1 MAPTF
6 KPKRFAP
13 VFVFYD
19 GAGGTRFATA
29 QDGETH
35 SHPPNDKP
43 VLTLLAAVAQ
53 GLHGAMRPSER
64 HPETHLPPF
73 HVSAGG
79 EKAMDMPGRLQSIT
93 CVICG
98 DLAEDP
104 QEAERMVAAAKA
116 ICTVSNT
123 LNCKIEVSWTRA

>member
-1 MAPTF
+1 MAPSF

-13 VFVFYD
+13 VFVFDD
-19 GAGGTRFATA
+19 GAGGTTFATSET
-29 QDGETH
+29 GERH

-43 VLTLLAAVAQ
+43 VLTLLAAVSQCLMISLRMVAKHD
-53 GLHGAMRPSER
+53 GLA
-64 HPETHLPPF
+64 LPAF

-79 EKAMDMPGRLQSIT
+79 EKAIDSPGRLQSIH

-98 DLAEDP
+98 DIAEARED
-104 QEAERMVAAAKA
+104 AERMVAKAKE

-123 LNCKIEVSWTRA
+123 LTCAIKVEWRRA

>member
-1 MAPTF
+1 MAPSF

-13 VFVFYD
+13 VFVFDD
-19 GAGGTRFATA
+19 GAGGTTFATSEA
-29 QDGETH
+29 GERH

-43 VLTLLAAVAQ
+43 VLTLLAAVSQCLLISLRMVAKRE
-53 GLHGAMRPSER
+53 GV
-64 HPETHLPPF
+64 TLPAF

-79 EKAMDMPGRLQSIT
+79 EKAIDSPGRLQSID

-98 DLAEDP
+98 DLADDAA
-104 QEAERMVAAAKA
+104 EARRMVAQAKE

-123 LNCKIEVSWTRA
+123 LDCAIKLEWRRA